1 MDSDSRILVA
11 GANGLVGS
19 AIVRNLKS
27 KGHSYVIEATRKEV
41 DFTDQTQ
48 TQSYFGSVEPEYV
61 FLAAAKVGGIMANK
75 TMPADF
81 IYQNLMIQSN
91 VIQASYEYGAKK
103 LVFLGSSCIYPKYPN
118 IPITEDQLM
127 TGPLE
132 PTNDAYAIAKI
143 AGIKMCQSYRQQYGF
158 DAISLQPTNL
168 YGVKDNFNPLS
179 SHVIPGIMRRMHEAK
194 LHNDSE
200 FWCWGDGSP
209 LREFLYID
217 DMAEACYACMENY
230 SDSEIINIGTGH
242 DISIKELTEVIAEVV
257 GYTGYIKWDITKPN
271 GTPRKVMNVDKLL
284 GLGWKPQVGIRE
296 GLTKTYEWFK
306 ENYDRI

>member
-1 MDSDSRILVA
+1 MDSDSKILVA
-11 GANGLVGS
+11 GARGLVGS
-19 AIVRNLKS
+19 AIVRNLRS
-27 KGHSYVIEATRKEV
+27 KGYTNIIEGTRDDI
-41 DFTDQTQ
+41 DFTNQDDTER
-48 TQSYFGSVEPEYV
+48 YFCSEEPEYV

-75 TMPADF
+75 TRPAEF
-81 IYQNLMIQSN
+81 IYDNLMIQSN
-91 VIQASYEYGAKK
+91 IINAAYNYGIKK
-103 LVFLGSSCIYPKYPN
+103 LVFLGSSCIYPKHPN

-168 YGVKDNFNPLS
+168 YGVNDNFNPES

-194 LHNDSE
+194 LNGDSQ
-200 FWCWGDGSP
+200 FVCWGDGSP

-217 DMAEACYACMENY
+217 DMAEACYICMNEY
-230 SDSEIINIGTGH
+230 DDSEIINIGTGS
-242 DISIKELTEVIAEVV
+242 DITIKELTEIIAKVIDYRGEIV
-257 GYTGYIKWDITKPN
+257 WDISKPN
-271 GTPRKVMNVDKLL
+271 GTPRKVMNVDKLKS
-284 GLGWKPQVGIRE
+284 LGWSPKVGIRQ
-296 GLTKTYEWFK
+296 GIYQTYEWFK

>member
-19 AIVRNLKS
+19 AIVRCLKS
-27 KGHSYVIEATRKEV
+27 KGHKFVIEATRSEV
-41 DFTDQTQ
+41 DFTNQVQTQ
-48 TQSYFGSVEPEYV
+48 AYFGSVEPEYV

-75 TMPADF
+75 TLPADF

-91 VIQASYEYGAKK
+91 IINSAYEYGCKK
-103 LVFLGSSCIYPKYPN
+103 LVFLGSSCIYPKHPQ

-143 AGIKMCQSYRQQYGF
+143 AGIKMCQAYRQQHGF

-168 YGVKDNFNPLS
+168 YGVKDNFDPLS

-194 LHNDSE
+194 LHGDTE

-230 SDSEIINIGTGH
+230 SDSEIINIGTGY

-257 GYTGYIKWDITKPN
+257 GYNGYIKWDITKPN

-284 GLGWKPQVGIRE
+284 GLGWKPKVDIVE